1 MTKTLF
7 ILLTV
12 GIVSCNIKNDSLT
25 LNDLNI
31 NGVSLMQTS
40 NSWTEKMG
48 NPDTISNYEN
58 EMDNET
64 WKDYRYKGNSFYYN
78 ENKWVGFEL
87 RNEQFYFYKP
97 EIKVGNNIDMVQS
110 FFPNSYNNKEIENGL
125 GFIMID
131 IKLTKN
137 ENSDAFVVINYNA
150 STNRISSI
158 HLGSK

>member
-97 EIKVGNNIDMVQS
+97 EIKVGNNINMVQS
-110 FFPNSYNNKEIENGL
+110 FFPNSYKNKEIENGL

>member
-97 EIKVGNNIDMVQS
+97 EIKVGNNIDRVQS
-110 FFPNSYNNKEIENGL
+110 FFPNSYKNKEIENGI
-125 GFIMID
+125 GFIIID
-131 IKLTKN
+131 IELTKN